1 MKTIELTPKEFYEFK
16 ELWAKYY
23 SHIVYHMT
31 ILKKGSV
38 LIETD
43 SSRLLL
49 LGY

>member
-1 MKTIELTPKEFYEFK
+1 MKTIELTPKEFYQFK

-31 ILKKGSV
+31 VLKGSV
-38 LIETD
+38 FIETD

>member
-16 ELWAKYY
+16 QLWAKYFD
-23 SHIVYHMT
+23 HIVYHM
-31 ILKKGSV
+31 LVLKGSV
-38 LIETD
+38 FIEAD